1 MATSIRMATPTD
13 ADAAG
18 RVEEEA
24 FATVRSIY
32 RPNAA
37 AHANRFA
44 IAPTLE
50 RLVAEVDG
58 RIVGTVRF
66 GVFGDRLRVIGLAV
80 LPELRRRGVA
90 RALVEELARV
100 AKLKGCRALGL
111 YTVTKTGNVPVFE
124 RLGFRVVSEQPDV
137 YSVSPDGGPLTEAY
151 MEREV
156 VRSTAL
162 EN

>member
-1 MATSIRMATPTD
+1 MATSIRMATPAD
-13 ADAAG
+13 ADAAR

-24 FATVRSIY
+24 FATLRSVY

-37 AHANRFA
+37 ARANLFA
-44 IAPTLE
+44 IAPALE

-66 GVFGDRLRVIGLAV
+66 GIFGDRLRVIGLAV
-80 LPELRRRGVA
+80 LPTFRPRGVA

-100 AKLKGCRALGL
+100 AKLRVCRALAL
-111 YTVTKTGNVPVFE
+111 YTVTKTGNVSVFE
-124 RLGFRVVSEQPDV
+124 RLGFRVVSEQPDS
-137 YSVSPDGGPLTEAY
+137 YSVSPDGGALTEAY

-156 VRSTAL
+156 VRPSVD
-162 EN
+162 ED